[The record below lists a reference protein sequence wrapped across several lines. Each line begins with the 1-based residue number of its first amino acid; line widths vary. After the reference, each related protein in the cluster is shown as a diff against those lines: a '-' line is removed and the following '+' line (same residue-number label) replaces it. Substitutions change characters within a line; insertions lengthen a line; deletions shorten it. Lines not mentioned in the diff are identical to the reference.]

1 MRVSLYI
8 FDTDHA
14 SMWLENQTNVR
25 RNAEIFRSEIAITI
39 VTVQELFNGWIGKLN
54 HPSSANQQVQLY
66 RKLSRVVAYLKKMSV
81 LDFDESADQVFC
93 QLLLENPPLRKNR
106 IQKDMRIASIALAND
121 AIVVTR
127 NYRDFVQVPNLK
139 ILDWSV

>member
-1 MRVSLYI
+1 
-8 FDTDHA
+8 
-14 SMWLENQTNVR
+14 MWLENQPNVR
-25 RNAEIFRSEIAITI
+25 RNAEIFRPEIAITI
-39 VTVQELFNGWIGKLN
+39 VTVQEIFNGWVGKLN

-66 RKLSRVVAYLKKMSV
+66 RKLSRVVGYLKKIPV

-93 QLLLENPPLRKNR
+93 QLLLENPSLRKNR

-127 NYRDFVQVPNLK
+127 NHRDFSQVPNLT
-139 ILDWSV
+139 ILNWSI

>member
-1 MRVSLYI
+1 MSLYI
-8 FDTDHA
+8 LDTDHA
-14 SMWLENQTNVR
+14 SMWLENQPNIR
-25 RNAEIFRSEIAITI
+25 RKAEIFRPEIAITI

-54 HPSSANQQVQLY
+54 HPSSAQQQVQLY
-66 RKLSRVVAYLKKMSV
+66 RKLSGVVAYLKKMSV

-93 QLLLENPPLRKNR
+93 QLLLTNPPLRKNR
-106 IQKDMRIASIALAND
+106 IQKDMKIASIALAND